1 VSQGKE
7 PKHFRSLFKGGMVVH
22 YGGHASGFRT
32 ANDSSNSS
40 SAETD
45 KTESATTTACFHIKG
60 TNETNTYGVEVDAVA
75 ASLNSGDT
83 FVVVTPATVYTW

>member
-32 ANDSSNSS
+32 ANDSSSG
-40 SAETD
+40 EQD
-45 KTESATTTACFHIKG
+45 ETESATTTACFHIKG

-83 FVVVTPATVYTW
+83 FVVVTPSTVFTW

>member
-1 VSQGKE
+1 
-7 PKHFRSLFKGGMVVH
+7 MVVH

-32 ANDSSNSS
+32 ANDSNNDEADEAE
-40 SAETD
+40 SAT
-45 KTESATTTACFHIKG
+45 ATTTACFHIKG

-83 FVVVTPATVYTW
+83 FVVVTPSTVFTW